1 LLVLLGAL
9 TAAAQ
14 YLLAIAYKV
23 ADATYLQPFGDLKV
37 PLSGLL
43 GWIVLSQV
51 PSAWFWPGA
60 ALILAA
66 STIIFWVESGRRQ
79 TLSMA

>member
-1 LLVLLGAL
+1 MLLGAL

-14 YLLAIAYKV
+14 YLLAVAYKA

-43 GWIVLSQV
+43 GWILLSQV
-51 PSAWFWPGA
+51 PSVWFWPGA

-66 STIIFWVESGRRQ
+66 STLIFWVESGRQ
-79 TLSMA
+79 HTLSMA